1 MRASAET
8 PPRPPQDM
16 TTKETAE
23 DRILRGLGLFY
34 AENRVLDKLPPCPT
48 TTRFSSID
56 YDGFSYGVT
65 LGATPVWLLYTPI
78 QIVEHFLPM
87 NC

>member
-8 PPRPPQDM
+8 LPRPPQDM

-23 DRILRGLGLFY
+23 DKILRGLDLFY
-34 AENRVLDKLPPCPT
+34 AENRVLDKLPPRPT

-56 YDGFSYGVT
+56 YDGFSYW
-65 LGATPVWLLYTPI
+65 ATWGRRLCGFCILRFRSWNTS
-78 QIVEHFLPM
+78 
-87 NC
+87 CR